1 MRGAR
6 GRVGAPPDRGATTR
20 SMTSP
25 TLKGGRDLVPSLLT
39 SPPIWRAVFA
49 QCQAMCL
56 FSRPFLTHGMTV
68 FQMIHFSRRLDVGG
82 IEKAS
87 GGEANCHEK
96 RSSAWSEGMSF
107 RQRIP
112 SFEKDG
118 RPCWLARMRQGR
130 LLTCHSVAGVY
141 VAGYK

>member
-1 MRGAR
+1 M
-6 GRVGAPPDRGATTR
+6 
-20 SMTSP
+20 
-25 TLKGGRDLVPSLLT
+25 
-39 SPPIWRAVFA
+39 
-49 QCQAMCL
+49 
-56 FSRPFLTHGMTV
+56 
-68 FQMIHFSRRLDVGG
+68 GG

-96 RSSAWSEGMSF
+96 RSLAWSEGVSF
-107 RQRIP
+107 RKRIP

-118 RPCWLARMRQGR
+118 RPCWLARIRQGR